1 MMKRE
6 DKQQIVNMLALISQL
21 GITMLVSIMLGTF
34 AGMFIDKELDTN
46 YISVIGFFI
55 GSAGGFRSVYI
66 MVKKYLRKKTRKTK

>member
-34 AGMFIDKELDTN
+34 AGMFIDKELGTN

-55 GSAGGFRSVYI
+55 GSTGGFRSVYI
-66 MVKKYLRKKTRKTK
+66 MVKKYLRKKTRNTK

>member
-34 AGMFIDKELDTN
+34 AGMFIDKELGTN